1 MKHLEQME
9 NKSQRR
15 PPPRA
20 FDSRHFSAI
29 LTKVTLRPRA
39 CMAGNGRAGEKVAS
53 TPKAGGTE
61 SRPRSH
67 HRWYEQAITYLY
79 LIRKDI
85 YRAIGIARALDPGY
99 RLDAPGDAE

>member
-1 MKHLEQME
+1 MRLHDRE
-9 NKSQRR
+9 
-15 PPPRA
+15 
-20 FDSRHFSAI
+20 
-29 LTKVTLRPRA
+29 
-39 CMAGNGRAGEKVAS
+39 MAGRERKVAS

-85 YRAIGIARALDPGY
+85 YRGY
-99 RLDAPGDAE
+99 RDRLALTWLSASMPR

>member
-1 MKHLEQME
+1 ML
-9 NKSQRR
+9 
-15 PPPRA
+15 
-20 FDSRHFSAI
+20 DSLHFGFRLRSFSVHGTAI
-29 LTKVTLRPRA
+29 YR
-39 CMAGNGRAGEKVAS
+39 GNVGGREKVAPTS
-53 TPKAGGTE
+53 EAGGTE